1 MSQAADPAGVI
12 LWDQNHTEHDMIEN
26 RVLGFWLYLL
36 SDAMIVA
43 ALFATYLVL
52 DHRMNAA
59 GGPTAGVV
67 VHPLAAFGVTVL
79 LFSGM
84 LAYGLAM
91 AALKAG
97 DRRRVATWI
106 AVAFA
111 LGLGFL
117 IVEGHEFADLVLA
130 GVTPERSGF
139 LSAFFTLVLY
149 HGVHIVFGLLWLAV
163 MWVQVLRQGLTA
175 QVVYRLLNLKM
186 FWFFQGFIWIFVFS
200 FVYLTGALHVH

>member
-1 MSQAADPAGVI
+1 MSQAADPGAAT
-12 LWDQNHTEHDMIEN
+12 LWDQSHAEHDMIEI
-26 RVLGFWLYLL
+26 RALGFWLYLL

-59 GGPTAGVV
+59 GGPTASVV
-67 VHPLAAFGVTVL
+67 VHPLAAFGVTIL

-91 AALKAG
+91 VALKAG
-97 DRRRVATWI
+97 DRRRVAVWI
-106 AVAFA
+106 GVAFI

-117 IVEGHEFADLVLA
+117 IAEGHEFATLVQA
-130 GVTPERSGF
+130 GITPERSGF

-149 HGVHIVFGLLWLAV
+149 HGVHLVFGLLWLAV
-163 MWVQVLRQGLTA
+163 MGVQVRRRGLTA

>member
-1 MSQAADPAGVI
+1 MSQIADPDRAI
-12 LWDQNHTEHDMIEN
+12 LWDPNHTEHDMIET

-59 GGPTAGVV
+59 GGPTASMI
-67 VHPLAAFGVTVL
+67 VHPVAAFGVTVL

-97 DRRRVATWI
+97 DRRRVLVWI
-106 AVAFA
+106 AVAFI

-117 IVEGHEFADLVLA
+117 VVEGHEFADLVQA
-130 GVTPERSGF
+130 GITPERSGF
-139 LSAFFTLVLY
+139 LSAFFALVLY
-149 HGVHIVFGLLWLAV
+149 HGAHLVFGLLWLAV
-163 MWVQVLRQGLTA
+163 MAVQVWRQGLTA

-200 FVYLTGALHVH
+200 FVYLTGTLHVH